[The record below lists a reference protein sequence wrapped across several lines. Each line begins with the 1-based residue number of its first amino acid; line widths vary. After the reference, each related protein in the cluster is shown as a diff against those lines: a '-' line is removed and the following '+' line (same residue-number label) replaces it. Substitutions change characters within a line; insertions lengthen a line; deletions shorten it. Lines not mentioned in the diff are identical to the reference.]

1 MPDIPMNRI
10 FPSARSAWSSAT
22 VPSRS
27 ICSRLGDMCTWTRS
41 SRSVP
46 SRRRLRSTPARTLA
60 ALQSCGYG
68 GVAPGG
74 GSPSRHPHFEARKY
88 SSRRWPR

>member
-1 MPDIPMNRI
+1 MPMNRT
-10 FPSARSAWSSAT
+10 FPSSRSAIRVGTVSSA
-22 VPSRS
+22 SS
-27 ICSRLGDMCTWTRS
+27 WARLGDMCTWTRS

-46 SRRRLRSTPARTLA
+46 SRRRLCSTPARTLA
-60 ALQSCGYG
+60 ALQSCGNG

-74 GSPSRHPHFEARKY
+74 GGPSRQPHLEARKY